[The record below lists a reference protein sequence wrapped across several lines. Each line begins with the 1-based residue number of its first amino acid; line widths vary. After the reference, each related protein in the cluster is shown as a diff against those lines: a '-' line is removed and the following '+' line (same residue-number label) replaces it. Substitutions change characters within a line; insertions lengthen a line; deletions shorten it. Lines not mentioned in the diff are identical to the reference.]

1 MAWWAQHEDA
11 WIASRGDLRDP
22 AEAMAAYV
30 EWLEALPGKPVFVG
44 FPASFDFMFVYW
56 YMMRFVGR
64 SPFSFAALDI
74 KTMAMVML
82 KKDYRHCSKKDF
94 PWQAGSILCRTHTSH
109 WTTPLSKGRCS
120 VICSRRAAVAVNG
133 MSSHL
138 PEVICFRVTRYCNA
152 RCGFCLAPPDGAHP
166 DVSTLTSRIDW
177 LLASGVRIFHF
188 CGGEPTIHPALADL
202 IEYVHR
208 QGGKTRLTTNGILL
222 PERVL
227 AVLKLHRTSVKVSV
241 HGDREYHDR
250 MVGRVAFDQTSENLR
265 RMVASR
271 LDVSVQTTVVSG
283 GEGVVTWMAAYCV
296 KMGVRRLSILPFIP
310 RGSGYGRRGEYEL
323 TDAER
328 QSLRELVSRTRKAYS
343 PRLEIRWLDFTVRPV
358 PVMEADGRVL
368 LEGATE
374 SLDRVSAE
382 MPPALVS

>member
-1 MAWWAQHEDA
+1 
-11 WIASRGDLRDP
+11 
-22 AEAMAAYV
+22 
-30 EWLEALPGKPVFVG
+30 
-44 FPASFDFMFVYW
+44 
-56 YMMRFVGR
+56 
-64 SPFSFAALDI
+64 
-74 KTMAMVML
+74 
-82 KKDYRHCSKKDF
+82 
-94 PWQAGSILCRTHTSH
+94 
-109 WTTPLSKGRCS
+109 
-120 VICSRRAAVAVNG
+120 VAVNG
-133 MSSHL
+133 TSSRL

-227 AVLKLHRTSVKVSV
+227 AVLKLRRTSVKVSV

-283 GEGVVTWMAAYCV
+283 GEGVVAWMAAYCV

-343 PRLEIRWLDFTVRPV
+343 PRLEIRWLDFTTRPV

-374 SLDRVSAE
+374 SLDRVIAE
-382 MPPALVS
+382 MPPALVVKVSTLAS